1 MATLT
6 IAEKIA
12 IAEINEY
19 LISVAIL
26 KGGLYAGGIDVEL
39 PTKIR
44 VVRESIENK
53 YNSDPSETTLVQT
66 SNYMLGLCLYVAQAK
81 NITGNGGT
89 IAGIHPIGNPPNP
102 YDFIVSG
109 SSFIATGETT
119 KIITAF
125 IGYNIEFTRGS
136 LTQYTTDPGD
146 GSTYYS
152 WDKNTGVFI
161 LSVAAGEEE
170 RFRIVP
176 F

>member
-19 LISVAIL
+19 MITAAIV
-26 KGGLYAGGIDVEL
+26 KGGLYASGIDVEL

-44 VVRESIENK
+44 VIRESIQYK
-53 YNSDPSETTLVQT
+53 YNTDPSETTLTQT
-66 SNYMLGLCLYVAQAK
+66 SNYMLGLCLFVAAAK

-89 IAGIHPIGNPPNP
+89 IAGVHPIGSPPNP

-109 SSFIATGETT
+109 SSFIPSGDTS

-125 IGYNIEFTRGS
+125 IGYNVEFIRGS
-136 LTQYTTDPGD
+136 IPQYTTDPGD

-152 WDKNTGVFI
+152 WDKDTGTFT
-161 LSVAAGEEE
+161 LSVAAQDTE
-170 RFRIVP
+170 RFRIYTS
-176 F
+176 